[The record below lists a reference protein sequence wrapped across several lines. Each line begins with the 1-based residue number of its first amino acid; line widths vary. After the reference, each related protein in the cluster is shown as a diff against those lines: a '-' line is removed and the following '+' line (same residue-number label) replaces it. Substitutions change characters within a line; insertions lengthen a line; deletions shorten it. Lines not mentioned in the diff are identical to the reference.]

1 MSESDRSSV
10 RRRILAGSVA
20 WRIALVYALVGA
32 AWILLSDIVVGRVF
46 GEEIGRL
53 KLVQT
58 LKGTFYILAPA
69 GLLYVLIRKGMRQL
83 AQADA
88 ARRES
93 EERYE
98 RLTDVSPDGI
108 IVHDNGTILYANR
121 AMATMLGLAS
131 PEQLVGRTV
140 FDIVHPDYHE
150 LARQRIGALR
160 DGRQAVPLLEERLVR
175 ADGSERWVEI
185 GAAPLQYAGRP
196 AAIAVVRDIA
206 LRRAAQ
212 ERLLRSEASLAR
224 AQEIARLGSWEW
236 NLATNEV
243 TWSRQMYKIFGMPED
258 GPPLSLETFVKLLRH
273 DERAAVT
280 GAIERALQNGGSFDI
295 DYHIAGPDGVERS
308 LHAQGEAQT
317 NGAGTPVRLF
327 GTVQD
332 VTARQ
337 RIEQEL
343 RSLNETLEH
352 RVAERTA
359 ELQEANEDLRAFAY
373 SISHGLRAPL
383 RSMRGFALALL
394 EDLPGKVDETESDYL
409 RRIVAASARMDRLI
423 VDLLEYSQLLRR
435 QIVPQRISLVLVL
448 HDVVG
453 QIRRD
458 PLSPEADIN
467 IIEPMPWVLAHR
479 ATLATVLSNL
489 LSNALKFVE
498 AGTRPNVTVRAEDRG
513 TTTRLWIEDNGI
525 GIAPEHQ
532 EQIFHVFER
541 LHANERYP
549 GAGIGLAIVRRGVER
564 MGGNAGVK
572 SDVGKGS
579 RFWIELPKDPES
591 P

>member
-1 MSESDRSSV
+1 
-10 RRRILAGSVA
+10 
-20 WRIALVYALVGA
+20 
-32 AWILLSDIVVGRVF
+32 
-46 GEEIGRL
+46 
-53 KLVQT
+53 
-58 LKGTFYILAPA
+58 
-69 GLLYVLIRKGMRQL
+69 
-83 AQADA
+83 
-88 ARRES
+88 
-93 EERYE
+93 
-98 RLTDVSPDGI
+98 
-108 IVHDNGTILYANR
+108 
-121 AMATMLGLAS
+121 
-131 PEQLVGRTV
+131 
-140 FDIVHPDYHE
+140 
-150 LARQRIGALR
+150 
-160 DGRQAVPLLEERLVR
+160 
-175 ADGSERWVEI
+175 
-185 GAAPLQYAGRP
+185 
-196 AAIAVVRDIA
+196 
-206 LRRAAQ
+206 
-212 ERLLRSEASLAR
+212 
-224 AQEIARLGSWEW
+224 
-236 NLATNEV
+236 
-243 TWSRQMYKIFGMPED
+243 MYQIFGMPED

-525 GIAPEHQ
+525 GVAPEHQ